1 MKTPITFYNNTGR
14 KIRRS
19 KSRRMMCLQLPL
31 SLTIDQEKLGYKTP
45 AKLVAEHMTA
55 IAV

>member
-55 IAV
+55 IAI